1 MKTEILEKA
10 STFVIPT
17 GSHQLILHNDSHNE
31 FTWVINCL
39 MDVCKHSMTQ
49 AEQCTI
55 LTHQKGQC
63 SIKVGAAEVLREL
76 KTELILRKLL
86 VTIETNL
93 N

>member
-1 MKTEILEKA
+1 MKTDIFEKVNTLVA
-10 STFVIPT
+10 PT

-31 FTWVINCL
+31 FTWVINSL

-49 AEQCTI
+49 AEQCTL

-63 SIKVGAAEVLREL
+63 SIKVGTVEDLREF